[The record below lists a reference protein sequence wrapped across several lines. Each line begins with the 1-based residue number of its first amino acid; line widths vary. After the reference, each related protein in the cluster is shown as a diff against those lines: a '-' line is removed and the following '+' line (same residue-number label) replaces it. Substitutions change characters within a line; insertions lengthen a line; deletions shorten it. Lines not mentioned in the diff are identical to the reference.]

1 MINQL
6 RKLKIFIAGHKG
18 MVGASLY
25 NYFTKNNITK
35 IITATRKQLDLQ
47 NPGNVDKFI
56 RKNKPNVIIN
66 CAGKVGGILANSTYP
81 TEFLYENIYIQT
93 NLIKSAYKNKV
104 KHFINLGSSCIYP
117 KNAKQPIKEKY
128 LLSSELEKTNE
139 AYALSKIVGLK
150 ACQFYNEQ
158 YQTNYF
164 TLMPCNLYGPN
175 DNYDSKNSHFIPALI
190 KKIVKGKS
198 KKMKT
203 VEVWGSGKPKR
214 EIMHVDDLASAIFF
228 ILNKNISN
236 KKKFNKFLKD
246 NCVINV
252 GSGQEYSIKEFA
264 TLISILSSK
273 KTKFKF
279 NKKFPDGTK
288 RKILDNSLLNKL
300 GWKPTISV
308 KDGLKSTIDLYI
320 KDINKK

>member
-6 RKLKIFIAGHKG
+6 HKLKIFIAGHKG

-56 RKNKPNVIIN
+56 RKNKPDVIIN

-158 YQTNYF
+158 YQTNYI

-190 KKIVKGKS
+190 KKIVNGKS

-228 ILNKNISN
+228 ILNKKISN

-264 TLISILSSK
+264 KLISILSSK

-279 NKKFPDGTK
+279 NTKFPDGTK